1 MKGITKGHETI
12 TKDYGSLFCS
22 MKDQCKKKSHD
33 ISGHT
38 FQFPSIGWESPAFMI
53 YNSGI

>member
-22 MKDQCKKKSHD
+22 MKDQCKKKKNRITSQAIH
-33 ISGHT
+33 SN
-38 FQFPSIGWESPAFMI
+38 SPVLVG
-53 YNSGI
+53 SLLHL